1 MSNSIE
7 FHFNKTEDSSGYLL
21 WQVTSLW
28 QRKIKRQLDTIDL
41 THTQFVLLASLAWL
55 SKNQEIVTQ
64 IEIANHSKTDRMMV
78 SKVLRTLQEKGFI
91 TRKEHEIDTRAKA
104 ITLTETGGKI
114 LQRALTMVEQV
125 DINFF
130 SILKDEVK
138 PFNRNMLELITENQ

>member
-1 MSNSIE
+1 MPNSIT
-7 FHFNKTEDSSGYLL
+7 FHFNKAEDSSGYLL
-21 WQVTSLW
+21 WQVTTLW
-28 QRKIKRQLDTIDL
+28 QRKIKRELDTIDL

>member
-21 WQVTSLW
+21 WQVTTLW

-91 TRKEHEIDTRAKA
+91 ARKEHEIDTRAKA

-114 LQRALTMVEQV
+114 LQRALILVEQV
-125 DINFF
+125 DINF
-130 SILKDEVK
+130 SLY
-138 PFNRNMLELITENQ
+138 

>member
-21 WQVTSLW
+21 WQVTTLW
-28 QRKIKRQLDTIDL
+28 QRKIKRELDTIDL

>member
-21 WQVTSLW
+21 WQVTTLW

-91 TRKEHEIDTRAKA
+91 TRKEHQTDTRAKA
-104 ITLTETGGKI
+104 ITLTETGEKI
-114 LQRALTMVEQV
+114 LQKALIMVEQIDV
-125 DINFF
+125 DFF
-130 SILKDEVK
+130 SVLQNQAKI
-138 PFNRNMLELITENQ
+138 FNVNMLTLISENQ

>member
-21 WQVTSLW
+21 WQVTTLW
-28 QRKIKRQLDTIDL
+28 QRKIKRELDTIDL

-104 ITLTETGGKI
+104 ITLTETGEKI
-114 LQRALTMVEQV
+114 LQKALIMVEQIDV
-125 DINFF
+125 DFF
-130 SILKDEVK
+130 SVLQNQAKD
-138 PFNRNMLELITENQ
+138 FNVNMLTLISENQ

>member
-104 ITLTETGGKI
+104 ITLTETGWKI

>member
-91 TRKEHEIDTRAKA
+91 TRKEHQTDTRAKA
-104 ITLTETGGKI
+104 ITLTETGEKI
-114 LQRALTMVEQV
+114 LQRALIMVEQV
-125 DINFF
+125 DIIFF